1 MANLKDIAQQAG
13 VDPSTVSRVLNGDA
27 ISVRPETRARILQA
41 AEQLDYVPNAMAR
54 SLRTRRSRTLG
65 LLVPD
70 ISNPFFPEVIY
81 GAEGAARRAG
91 YHVIVGNTDETF
103 ERELEYVEVLRAQR
117 VDGIILATAF
127 TEDRLVPVLARKRVP
142 FVLVN
147 RAVSGTTHYVAVD
160 DRALAAMAVRHLA
173 DLGHRRIAHITGPLF
188 TATGIGR
195 FHGYRQA
202 LNDLGLPFHTQ
213 YVREGNFRLESG
225 YQEARALLHLDE
237 PPTAVFAANDLVA
250 LGVMEAAR
258 DAGLDVPAELSVV
271 GVNDIPLVSHLTP
284 PLTTIHVPTRE
295 MGEASVEMLL
305 GLLEGRYPSAP
316 TILPVSLVVR
326 GSTAPVRRAASP
338 R

>member
-1 MANLKDIAQQAG
+1 VASLKDIAQQAG

-27 ISVRPETRARILQA
+27 ISVRPETRARILKV
-41 AEQLDYVPNAMAR
+41 AEQLDYVPNAVAR
-54 SLRTRRSRTLG
+54 SLRTRRSRTLA

-70 ISNPFFPEVIY
+70 IANPFFPEVIY

-91 YHVIVGNTDETF
+91 YHIIVGNTDESYDN
-103 ERELEYVEVLRAQR
+103 ELEYVEVLRAQR
-117 VDGIILATAF
+117 VDGMILATAF
-127 TEDRLVPVLARKRVP
+127 TEDRLVPVLSRKRVP

-147 RAVSGTTHYVAVD
+147 RAVSGTTQYVAVD
-160 DRALAAMAVRHLA
+160 DRGLAMTAVRHLA

-202 LNDLGLPFHTQ
+202 LNELDLPFRTE
-213 YVREGNFRLESG
+213 YVREGNFRLENG
-225 YQEARALLHLDE
+225 YEEARALLSLPD

-250 LGVMEAAR
+250 LGVMEAVR
-258 DAGLDVPAELSVV
+258 DAGLRVPEDVSVV

-284 PLTTIHVPTRE
+284 PLTTVHVPTRE
-295 MGEASVEMLL
+295 MGAAAVDMLL
-305 GLLEGRYPSAP
+305 ALLAGRFPSAP

-326 GSTAPVRRAASP
+326 GSTAPAP
-338 R
+338 RLV